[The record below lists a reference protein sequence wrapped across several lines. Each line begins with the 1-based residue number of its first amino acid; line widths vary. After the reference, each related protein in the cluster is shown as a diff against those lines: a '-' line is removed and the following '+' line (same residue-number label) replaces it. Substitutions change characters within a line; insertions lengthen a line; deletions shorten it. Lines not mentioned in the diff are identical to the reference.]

1 MLRLRSVSSWTK
13 CLFLEASAASCA
25 RCYACDPL
33 RSSCGVA
40 PPLSAASPT
49 YGGWA
54 SSEAKIWEV
63 VDLSLQVEQQG
74 RGHGLLGD
82 CEPSPAHGEGEH
94 RVPRG

>member
-1 MLRLRSVSSWTK
+1 MLCLRSFALLLWRI
-13 CLFLEASAASCA
+13 AATIGSFTDLW
-25 RCYACDPL
+25 RLGLIRGQDM
-33 RSSCGVA
+33 
-40 PPLSAASPT
+40 
-49 YGGWA
+49 
-54 SSEAKIWEV
+54 V